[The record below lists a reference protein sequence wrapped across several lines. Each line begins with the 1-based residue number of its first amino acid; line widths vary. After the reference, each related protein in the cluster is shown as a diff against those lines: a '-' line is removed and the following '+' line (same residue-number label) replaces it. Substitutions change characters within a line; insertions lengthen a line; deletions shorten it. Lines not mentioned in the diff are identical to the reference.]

1 MGNVHSK
8 TYFPSPVSNDGSE
21 VSEFDSSHEEQA
33 LDEAL
38 MESFPA
44 SDPVAVS
51 FAYVAN
57 RIKLAGQ
64 SSEDLL

>member
-1 MGNVHSK
+1 MGNVDSK
-8 TYFPSPVSNDGSE
+8 TYFASPVRNDGSE
-21 VSEFDSSHEEQA
+21 ASEFDSSHQEQA

-51 FAYVAN
+51 FAYVTN
-57 RIKLAGQ
+57 RIKLAVQ
-64 SSEDLL
+64 SSEHLL